1 MHRPAHRAERR
12 STGRHHTRHRAA
24 RGAIQI
30 DEDWRYNDGQARRF
44 QGTKRGTEFHVDIIG
59 WQDRDGS
66 IVRHTVIDRD
76 IFIDSTAAAREL
88 AADLLAAAD
97 EIDALEPSSAER
109 ADGPSL
115 NSGGGLVG
123 V

>member
-12 STGRHHTRHRAA
+12 STGRHHTGHRAA

-59 WQDRDGS
+59 WQDRDAS

-97 EIDALEPSSAER
+97 EIDALEPSAPTAR
-109 ADGPSL
+109 H
-115 NSGGGLVG
+115 
-123 V
+123 